1 MISSFKKA
9 PFGNLIIN
17 LETFTPK
24 ISPPPLNIVKSI
36 NLEIFMKSFSEMLKI
51 LEESNLSSGPV
62 KDFLK
67 STSRQNDYRFS
78 SRQGLRP
85 AADVRR
91 RAARFA
97 GLPTEKKDDKSLQI
111 KSSFERLRHH
121 LTTVGGDLK
130 KELSKARVKGMY
142 PDLFPSEN
150 DIFAGFTPEQ
160 IRMLQTAIKNSY
172 SFGGS
177 RGMGSSPLNREID
190 SKVGLIKFKRAAA
203 RVPFEVRLQKAA
215 EESGTFVSVDMD
227 EDELKQYDIRD
238 YDGQEIIMPK
248 DLDPSSPKYKDTII
262 LLKKKGFLGP
272 DAKELSSHRTIKWL
286 KQNGYWQ

>member
-1 MISSFKKA
+1 
-9 PFGNLIIN
+9 
-17 LETFTPK
+17 
-24 ISPPPLNIVKSI
+24 
-36 NLEIFMKSFSEMLKI
+36 MKSFSEMLKI